1 MKTEIKTVRKIVL
14 KTGHKIIY
22 SYFKKKMSF
31 IKVKDPRKR
40 EELIKDFIETRKR
53 IKDNFIAKKVG
64 EIEYQTGLTKLFKP
78 VTETQ
83 KATAKEITEAQK
95 AAAEKITQELLPI
108 KEGIEGLPGAI
119 SVAGQSLSFPAYP
132 ALEMTEE
139 KLTNIG
145 PTASNYLLPTFR
157 QKATQSDIKP
167 GDPKGTFFKINE
179 TPIKIEND
187 DIIIKDERFKGTPGL
202 WKLLTSKHIPDIT
215 EYNAVDLR
223 DYITIM
229 HITKATYDKK
239 DKRVGGNDKMNKLIK
254 PLVKALEEDKS
265 GNKLITEINKH
276 FGFEEETD
284 EEETDEEEEEEYE
297 VPASIPLT
305 PTSKAGQSLKGT
317 GLRKAGQGLKIL
329 PSDPNALIDRFDLLF
344 SSKKAGHTGVRNE
357 IVSILDELKRQGVLK
372 TNEYKKL
379 NSLIKK

>member
-1 MKTEIKTVRKIVL
+1 
-14 KTGHKIIY
+14 
-22 SYFKKKMSF
+22 MSF

-64 EIEYQTGLTKLFKP
+64 EIKYQTGLTKLFKP

-95 AAAEKITQELLPI
+95 AATEKITQELLPI

-119 SVAGQSLSFPAYP
+119 SFPTFPA
-132 ALEMTEE
+132 LGMTEE
-139 KLTNIG
+139 ELIKIG
-145 PTASNYLLPTFR
+145 PIARKYIQSNLGRATT
-157 QKATQSDIKP
+157 KAGLYSEDNL
-167 GDPKGTFFKINE
+167 KIGYR
-179 TPIKIEND
+179 PVKIEND
-187 DIIIKDERFKGTPGL
+187 DIIIDDERFKGTVGL
-202 WKLLTSKHIPDIT
+202 WELITSNNIPEKGKYDA
-215 EYNAVDLR
+215 EDLAG
-223 DYITIM
+223 YITIM
-229 HITKATYDKK
+229 HITKATYDKNN
-239 DKRVGGNDKMNKLIK
+239 KRVGGNDKMNKLIK
-254 PLVKALEEDKS
+254 PLVKALEEGGGKGLTDK
-265 GNKLITEINKH
+265 INKH
-276 FGFEEETD
+276 FGFGD
-284 EEETDEEEEEEYE
+284 DD
-297 VPASIPLT
+297 PQPS
-305 PTSKAGQSLKGT
+305 TSGT
-317 GLRKAGQGLKIL
+317 GLKIL

>member
-1 MKTEIKTVRKIVL
+1 
-14 KTGHKIIY
+14 
-22 SYFKKKMSF
+22 MSF

-64 EIEYQTGLTKLFKP
+64 EAEYQTGLTKLFKP

-83 KATAKEITEAQK
+83 KATTKEITEAQK

-108 KEGIEGLPGAI
+108 KEGIEKLPGAI
-119 SVAGQSLSFPAYP
+119 SKAGPATPRSESLP
-132 ALEMTEE
+132 ALEMTKEE
-139 KLTNIG
+139 LIKIG
-145 PTASNYLLPTFR
+145 PIARKYIQSNLGRATT
-157 QKATQSDIKP
+157 KAGLYSED
-167 GDPKGTFFKINE
+167 DNLKIGYR
-179 TPIKIEND
+179 PVKIEND
-187 DIIIKDERFKGTPGL
+187 DIIIDDTPFKGTVGL
-202 WKLLTSKHIPDIT
+202 WELITSKDIPDKT
-215 EYNAVDLR
+215 KYGAEDLA

-229 HITKATYDKK
+229 HITKATYDKNN
-239 DKRVGGNDKMNKLIK
+239 KRVGGNDKMNKLIK

-276 FGFEEETD
+276 FGFGDETG
-284 EEETDEEEEEEYE
+284 EEEYE
-297 VPASIPLT
+297 EEYEEPATISLT
-305 PTSKAGQSLKGT
+305 PTKGT
-317 GLRKAGQGLKIL
+317 GLPKIL

-357 IVSILDELKRQGVLK
+357 LVSILDELKRQGVLK

>member
-1 MKTEIKTVRKIVL
+1 
-14 KTGHKIIY
+14 
-22 SYFKKKMSF
+22 MSF

-40 EELIKDFIETRKR
+40 EELIRDFIETRKR
-53 IKDNFIAKKVG
+53 IKDNFVARKVG

-95 AAAEKITQELLPI
+95 AAAEKIASELLPI
-108 KEGIEGLPGAI
+108 KESIERLPEAI
-119 SVAGQSLSFPAYP
+119 SFPAYP

-139 KLTNIG
+139 QITKIG
-145 PTASNYLLPTFR
+145 PIASKYLLPTFR

-167 GDPKGTFFKINE
+167 GDSKGTFFKIGE

-187 DIIIKDERFKGTPGL
+187 NITIKDTPFKGTDGL
-202 WKLLTSKHIPDIT
+202 WKLLTSKDIPDIS
-215 EYNAVDLR
+215 EYKPEDLR
-223 DYITIM
+223 DYIYIM
-229 HITKATYDKK
+229 DITKATYDKNN
-239 DKRVGGNDKMNKLIK
+239 KRVGGNNKMNKLIK
-254 PLVKALEEDKS
+254 PFVITLEEDGEDGLKDKIEEHFEKEDEDDPQPSTS
-265 GNKLITEINKH
+265 GT
-276 FGFEEETD
+276 
-284 EEETDEEEEEEYE
+284 
-297 VPASIPLT
+297 
-305 PTSKAGQSLKGT
+305 
-317 GLRKAGQGLKIL
+317 GLKIL